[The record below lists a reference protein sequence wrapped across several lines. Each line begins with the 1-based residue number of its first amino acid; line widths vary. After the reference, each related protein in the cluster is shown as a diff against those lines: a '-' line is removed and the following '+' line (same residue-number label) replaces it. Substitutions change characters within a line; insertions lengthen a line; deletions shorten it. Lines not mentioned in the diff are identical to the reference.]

1 MIHTAVGYL
10 VFVFAVLATVMVGL
24 ALLRQNRIV
33 EAFQA
38 AGGTQGT
45 ADV

>member
-1 MIHTAVGYL
+1 MIHTAAGYL

-24 ALLRQNRIV
+24 RQNRIV
-33 EAFQA
+33 EAFPA